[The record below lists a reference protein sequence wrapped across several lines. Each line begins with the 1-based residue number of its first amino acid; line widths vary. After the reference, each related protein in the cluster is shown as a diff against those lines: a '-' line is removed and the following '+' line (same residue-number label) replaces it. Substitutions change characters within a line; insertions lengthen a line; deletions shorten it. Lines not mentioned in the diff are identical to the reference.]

1 MRWFRT
7 KSHLCRELEVQAI
20 REFIESEK
28 GKTEEERAERLAN
41 DAAWMAALTAET
53 PPLSPPPLAPS
64 SSCCS
69 SEADRKERVHAE
81 EEQAQVTSCP
91 TVTLTHTTCVFAL
104 LRFYLI
110 FLLRSAVMWCTR
122 CFEGRQFSHV
132 L

>member
-20 REFIESEK
+20 RKFVESEK
-28 GKTEEERAERLAN
+28 GKTEEERTERLAN

-53 PPLSPPPLAPS
+53 PPVTPPPPAPS

-81 EEQAQVTSCP
+81 EEQAQVCSCL
-91 TVTLTHTTCVFAL
+91 TVTRAHTTSVVVDL
-104 LRFYLI
+104 L
-110 FLLRSAVMWCTR
+110 
-122 CFEGRQFSHV
+122 
-132 L
+132 